1 MLYIWMPE
9 ANEAWQWSQGEFWQS
24 ALSLEQLIQDLQPF
38 AAQEATV
45 FFPSRHVQM
54 LQQQLS
60 KANYKQLGQEGI
72 KYLLEEYIVF
82 PVDSMKI
89 LHHFQNPDQLTLLGV
104 SQHLVETWQ
113 HSLSLLPTKITALL
127 PDFYAAP
134 QPQQADE
141 TVLLDLHGRLLAR
154 ESEWMG
160 CSIDDL
166 PLYLDY
172 QEVSRLYTSSNLN
185 TAQLNSLQARVT
197 QDQIHGFQYHFT
209 ELKKPKQHPFNVLP
223 KLKSEAKISGYW
235 KAYAAVLFA
244 ILIVQFGYDASRW
257 YKNKKVADETALQ
270 AVSQFKYWFGQNYP
284 VTEQTL
290 KSQFEFQMRTNQM
303 GQNAGLQLLSRV
315 GPVLMQNKI
324 IADRVSYDASVLNLD
339 LKANSSVVLQNLT
352 QQLNQQGFK
361 VELGNIQPNGSGVIG
376 SVKIQ

>member
-1 MLYIWMPE
+1 
-9 ANEAWQWSQGEFWQS
+9 
-24 ALSLEQLIQDLQPF
+24 
-38 AAQEATV
+38 
-45 FFPSRHVQM
+45 M
-54 LQQQLS
+54 LQQTLNKVQ
-60 KANYKQLGQEGI
+60 YKQLGQEGI

-82 PVDSMKI
+82 PIDSMKV

-113 HSLSLLPTKITALL
+113 HSLSLLPIKIAALI

-134 QPQQADE
+134 QPVNEDQ
-141 TVLLDLHGRLLAR
+141 TVLLHLHGRLLAR

-172 QEVSRLYTSSNLN
+172 QLATHHYQVLN
-185 TAQLNSLQARVT
+185 ISDTELNSLQARLT
-197 QDQIHGFQYHFT
+197 QDQIASFQYTF
-209 ELKKPKQHPFNVLP
+209 EPLKKTKQHPFNVLP
-223 KLKSEAKISGYW
+223 KLKSDTQLSGYW
-235 KAYAAVLFA
+235 KACAAVFLT
-244 ILIVQFGYDASRW
+244 ILVVQFGYDASRW
-257 YKNKKVADETALQ
+257 YKNKKVADETAIQ

-290 KSQFEFQMRTNQM
+290 KSQFEFQMRSNQM

-324 IADRVSYDASVLNLD
+324 IADRVSYDANVLNLD
-339 LKANSSVVLQNLT
+339 LKANSSAVLQNLT
-352 QQLNQQGFK
+352 QQLTQQGFK

-376 SVKIQ
+376 LVKIQ

>member
-1 MLYIWMPE
+1 MPE
-9 ANEAWQWSQGEFWQS
+9 ANEAWQWSQGESWQ
-24 ALSLEQLIQDLQPF
+24 AAVSLEQLIQDLQPF
-38 AAQEATV
+38 AQQEVTV
-45 FFPSRHVQM
+45 FFPSRHIQM
-54 LQQQLS
+54 LQQALN
-60 KANYKQLGQEGI
+60 KAQYKQLGQEGI

-82 PVDSMKI
+82 PIDSMKV
-89 LHHFQNPDQLTLLGV
+89 LHHFQNPDQLTLLGI

-113 HSLSLLPTKITALL
+113 HSLSLLPIKIVALI

-134 QPQQADE
+134 QPVNVEQ
-141 TVLLDLHGRLLAR
+141 TVLLYLHGRLLAR

-166 PLYLDY
+166 SLYLDY
-172 QEVSRLYTSSNLN
+172 QTATHNYVVSNITDV
-185 TAQLNSLQARVT
+185 QLNSLQARLT
-197 QDQIHGFQYHFT
+197 QDQINNFQYTFAP
-209 ELKKPKQHPFNVLP
+209 LKKTKQHPFNVLP
-223 KLKSEAKISGYW
+223 KLKSDTKLSGYW
-235 KAYAAVLFA
+235 KACAALFLV
-244 ILIVQFGYDASRW
+244 ILVVQFGFDASRW
-257 YKNKKVADETALQ
+257 YKNKKVADETAVQ

-290 KSQFEFQMRTNQM
+290 KSQFEFQMRNNQM

-324 IADRVSYDASVLNLD
+324 IADRVSYDAGALNLD
-339 LKANSSVVLQNLT
+339 LKANSSAVLQNLT

-376 SVKIQ
+376 SVKVQ

>member
-45 FFPSRHVQM
+45 FFPSRHAQM
-54 LQQQLS
+54 LQQQLN
-60 KANYKQLGQEGI
+60 KAQYKQLGQEGM
-72 KYLLEEYIVF
+72 KYLLEEYIIF
-82 PVDSMKI
+82 PIDSMKI

-134 QPQQADE
+134 QPQQSDE
-141 TVLLDLHGRLLAR
+141 TVVLDLYGRLLVR

-172 QEVSRLYTSSNLN
+172 QEVSRNYTVSNLN
-185 TAQLNSLQARVT
+185 AGQLNSLQARVT

-209 ELKKPKQHPFNVLP
+209 ELNKPKQHPFNVLP
-223 KLKSEAKISGYW
+223 KLKSEIKISGYW
-235 KAYAAVLFA
+235 KACAAVLFT

-257 YKNKKVADETALQ
+257 YQNKKVADETALQ

-324 IADRVSYDASVLNLD
+324 IADRVSYDASILNLD

>member
-1 MLYIWMPE
+1 MPE

-38 AAQEATV
+38 AVQEATV
-45 FFPSRHVQM
+45 FFPSRHAQM
-54 LQQQLS
+54 LQQQLN
-60 KANYKQLGQEGI
+60 KTQYKQLGQEGI

-82 PVDSMKI
+82 PIDCMKI
-89 LHHFQNPDQLTLLGV
+89 LHHFQNPDQLTLLGI
-104 SQHLVETWQ
+104 SQHLIETWQ
-113 HSLSLLPTKITALL
+113 HSLSLLPTRITALL

-134 QPQQADE
+134 RPQQSDE
-141 TVLLDLHGRLLAR
+141 TILLDLHGRLLVR

-160 CSIDDL
+160 CSIEDL

-172 QEVSRLYTSSNLN
+172 QEVSRNYTVANLN
-185 TAQLNSLQARVT
+185 AVQLNSLQARVT
-197 QDQIHGFQYHFT
+197 QDQIHGFEYHFA
-209 ELKKPKQHPFNVLP
+209 ELNKPKQHPFNVLP
-223 KLKSEAKISGYW
+223 KLKSETKISGYW
-235 KAYAAVLFA
+235 KACAAVLFA

-290 KSQFEFQMRTNQM
+290 KSQFEFQMRSNQI

-324 IADRVSYDASVLNLD
+324 IADRVSYDASILDLD
-339 LKANSSVVLQNLT
+339 LKANSSAVLQNLT

-361 VELGNIQPNGSGVIG
+361 VELGNIQPNGLGVIG

>member
-1 MLYIWMPE
+1 MPE
-9 ANEAWQWSQGEFWQS
+9 ANEAWQWSQGESWQ
-24 ALSLEQLIQDLQPF
+24 AAASLEQLIQDLEPF
-38 AAQEATV
+38 ALQEATV

-54 LQQQLS
+54 LQQTLS
-60 KANYKQLGQEGI
+60 KMQYKQLGQEGI
-72 KYLLEEYIVF
+72 RYLLEEYIVF
-82 PVDSMKI
+82 PIDSMKV
-89 LHHFQNPDQLTLLGV
+89 LHHFQNPDQLTLLGI

-113 HSLSLLPTKITALL
+113 HSLSLLPIKIAALI

-134 QPQQADE
+134 QSVNENQ
-141 TVLLDLHGRLLAR
+141 TVLLHLHGRLLAR

-172 QEVSRLYTSSNLN
+172 QLATHHYQVSNISDTE
-185 TAQLNSLQARVT
+185 LNSLQARLT
-197 QDQIHGFQYHFT
+197 QDQITSFQYTF
-209 ELKKPKQHPFNVLP
+209 EPLKKTKQHPFNVLP
-223 KLKSEAKISGYW
+223 KLKSDTQFSGYW
-235 KAYAAVLFA
+235 KACAAIFLT
-244 ILIVQFGYDASRW
+244 ILVVQFGYDASRW
-257 YKNKKVADETALQ
+257 YKNKKVADETAIQ

-290 KSQFEFQMRTNQM
+290 KSQFEFQMRSNQM

-324 IADRVSYDASVLNLD
+324 IADRVSYDANVLNLD
-339 LKANSSVVLQNLT
+339 LKANSSAVLQNLT
-352 QQLNQQGFK
+352 QQLTQQGFK
-361 VELGNIQPNGSGVIG
+361 VELGSIQPNGSGVIG